1 MSTPFPPSQIFLKM
15 SEPAARVSLSGQH
28 FVLHNLPSRPLWI
41 LLRKHWAEQA
51 KPVGSETIIWQT
63 NDVVGFVPILP
74 PIGSGTI

>member
-1 MSTPFPPSQIFLKM
+1 MSTPFHPSQIFLKM

-51 KPVGSETIIWQT
+51 KPVDSEQT
-63 NDVVGFVPILP
+63 NDVVDFVPILP